1 MAQLVV
7 RNLDDSTKAG
17 LRRRAERHGR
27 SVEAEVR
34 EILQAA
40 AADSGE
46 TQLPLGGRIAARF
59 ARVGLEE
66 EIREHRGT
74 PALPARFE

>member
-7 RNLDDSTKAG
+7 RNLDEAVKLG
-17 LRRRAERHGR
+17 LRRRAARHGR

-40 AADSGE
+40 IKDESD
-46 TQLPLGGRIAARF
+46 LSPPLGSRIATRF
-59 ARVGLEE
+59 AEVGFEEEVAELHGTQAHPAGLE
-66 EIREHRGT
+66 
-74 PALPARFE
+74 

>member
-7 RNLDDSTKAG
+7 RNLDEAVKFG
-17 LRRRAERHGR
+17 LRRRATRHGR

-40 AADSGE
+40 IQDEADLS
-46 TQLPLGGRIAARF
+46 PSLGSRIAARF
-59 ARVGLEE
+59 AEVGFEGEIEE
-66 EIREHRGT
+66 RRGT
-74 PALPARFE
+74 PVRPAGLE